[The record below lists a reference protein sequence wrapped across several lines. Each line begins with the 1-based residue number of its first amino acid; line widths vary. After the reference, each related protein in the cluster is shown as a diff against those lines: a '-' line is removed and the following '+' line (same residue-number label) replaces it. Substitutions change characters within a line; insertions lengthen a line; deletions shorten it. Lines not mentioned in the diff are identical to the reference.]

1 MSTIF
6 NPISNNLEDI
16 NSKEGQK
23 LLVCYQLAQQWSEET
38 ETPFDYI
45 SDDNGKKYKI
55 HSKMGRDILKDKESF
70 IMNGGTKIKKLISD
84 VIDDSSLKTES
95 IASSLKLKSG
105 ESSLKTE
112 SIDI

>member
-1 MSTIF
+1 MSRIF
-6 NPISNNLEDI
+6 NPINNNLEDI

-45 SDDNGKKYKI
+45 LDDNGNKYKI
-55 HSKMGRDILKDKESF
+55 HSKNGRKILKEKEAF

-84 VIDDSSLKTES
+84 VIEDSSLKTES
-95 IASSLKLKSG
+95 IASSLKSKSV
-105 ESSLKTE
+105 ESSLK
-112 SIDI
+112 I